1 MQALSVWPS
10 KGVFWAVPQLDYNLG
25 SSSIPSRRRGR
36 RKLWNPE
43 DPVCQYRSLAFL
55 WVSSSSRSDRVGV
68 CCWSPKFD
76 FGCGL
81 LSGYSKLKILLLCER
96 KRGSFGASFAL
107 AWALEQQAIGNEFV
121 KEDSNSIH
129 SLAGNT
135 ETVDIDCLKVDGARD
150 GDENDNEEEKE
161 AEKNGEVI
169 EEKSRNV
176 DVRALAHG
184 LEFATTADDVEE
196 VLKDK
201 VELPLQVYS
210 TMIRGFG
217 TDKRLDAAMALV
229 EWLKRK
235 KETNGSKGPNL
246 FVYNSLLGAVKQSE
260 KFALVEKVMNDMA
273 REGIL
278 PNVVTYNTLMS
289 IYLEQGRSVEALN
302 ILEEIQKNGLCPS
315 PVSYSTALL
324 VYRRMEDGHGALKFF
339 IELREKYLKGEIGKD
354 ADEDW
359 ENEFVKLKNFTIRI
373 CYQVMRR
380 WLVKEGNQSP
390 ILLKLLA
397 DMDNAGLQPGRAE
410 YERLVWACTRE
421 EHYVVAKELYTRIRE
436 RHTEISLSV
445 CNHIIWLMGKAKKWW
460 AALEIY
466 EDLLD
471 KGPKPN
477 NLSYELVVSHFN
489 ILLTAAR
496 KKGIWRWGVRLLNKM
511 EDKGLKPGSREWN
524 AVLVACSKAAETSA
538 AVEIFRR
545 MVEQGEKPT
554 IISYGALLSA
564 LEKGKLY
571 DEASRVWEH
580 MVKMGVEPNLYAY
593 TIMASICVGQGKLQ
607 RVDSILRE
615 METLGIDAT
624 VVTYNAII
632 SGCARNGLSS
642 AAFEWFHRMKVGKI
656 QPNEITYEML
666 IEALAKDGKP
676 RLAFEL
682 YSRAQNEG
690 LNLSTK
696 AYDAVVLS
704 SQVHSATI
712 DVSLLGPRPPEKKKK
727 LLARK
732 TLSAFCNLAD
742 VPRRA
747 KPFDRKEIYSQQTEG
762 NQ

>member
-1 MQALSVWPS
+1 MSNSLYIFSHLHTIYKKLFLLLLFLLILELILSWKTYSEINTLFDFTLWVCHFTGKFPCKMQALSVWPS

-68 CCWSPKFD
+68 YCGSPKFD

-81 LSGYSKLKILLLCER
+81 LSGYSKLKIFLLCER

-107 AWALEQQAIGNEFV
+107 AWALEQQAIGNEF
-121 KEDSNSIH
+121 
-129 SLAGNT
+129 
-135 ETVDIDCLKVDGARD
+135 
-150 GDENDNEEEKE
+150 
-161 AEKNGEVI
+161 
-169 EEKSRNV
+169 
-176 DVRALAHG
+176 
-184 LEFATTADDVEE
+184 
-196 VLKDK
+196 
-201 VELPLQVYS
+201 
-210 TMIRGFG
+210 
-217 TDKRLDAAMALV
+217 
-229 EWLKRK
+229 
-235 KETNGSKGPNL
+235 ETNGSKGPNL

-278 PNVVTYNTLMS
+278 PNV
-289 IYLEQGRSVEALN
+289 
-302 ILEEIQKNGLCPS
+302 IQKNGLCPS

-339 IELREKYLKGEIGKD
+339 ID
-354 ADEDW
+354 
-359 ENEFVKLKNFTIRI
+359 
-373 CYQVMRR
+373 
-380 WLVKEGNQSP
+380 P

-436 RHTEISLSV
+436 RHTEISLS
-445 CNHIIWLMGKAKKWW
+445 
-460 AALEIY
+460 IY

-511 EDKGLKPGSREWN
+511 EDKGLKPGS
-524 AVLVACSKAAETSA
+524 
-538 AVEIFRR
+538 
-545 MVEQGEKPT
+545 EKPT

-642 AAFEWFHRMKVGKI
+642 AAFEWFHRMKKPPIGKI
-656 QPNEITYEML
+656 WSIIGDKQHFLDFKRSKGKSLMRNGYSLRILML
-666 IEALAKDGKP
+666 
-676 RLAFEL
+676 
-682 YSRAQNEG
+682 
-690 LNLSTK
+690 
-696 AYDAVVLS
+696 
-704 SQVHSATI
+704 
-712 DVSLLGPRPPEKKKK
+712 
-727 LLARK
+727 
-732 TLSAFCNLAD
+732 
-742 VPRRA
+742 
-747 KPFDRKEIYSQQTEG
+747 
-762 NQ
+762 